1 MGWIPKSFSPI
12 QKVSQREKQYN
23 FAQDIN
29 VQGMNLHREGWQQV
43 LCLGNCQAGG
53 ATGPLNRTLMPPLPP
68 VGAIP
73 KGPGG
78 PCGTPDAP
86 LTPPF
91 ITSCGPLSVEP
102 PLKLRCWPTLHNTCK
117 SQSQAWAKIEPSKV
131 WQSCTWC
138 EATMTKM
145 RADYETQKPLQWARR
160 EAHHCTMSQKA
171 ATNTQGGR
179 KIAD

>member
-1 MGWIPKSFSPI
+1 M
-12 QKVSQREKQYN
+12 QYN

-29 VQGMNLHREGWQQV
+29 AEGVNLHREGWQQA
-43 LCLGNCQAGG
+43 LCLGNWEAGV

-102 PLKLRCWPTLHNTCK
+102 PLKLRCWPN
-117 SQSQAWAKIEPSKV
+117 W
-131 WQSCTWC
+131 
-138 EATMTKM
+138 
-145 RADYETQKPLQWARR
+145 
-160 EAHHCTMSQKA
+160 
-171 ATNTQGGR
+171 
-179 KIAD
+179 

>member
-1 MGWIPKSFSPI
+1 MGWIPNSFSPI
-12 QKVSQREKQYN
+12 PKVSQRQVKYN

-29 VQGMNLHREGWQQV
+29 VQGVNLHREGWQQA

-86 LTPPF
+86 LTPAF
-91 ITSCGPLSVEP
+91 ITSADPFSNCAAGQIGKTPQP
-102 PLKLRCWPTLHNTCK
+102 FTTHANR
-117 SQSQAWAKIEPSKV
+117 
-131 WQSCTWC
+131 
-138 EATMTKM
+138 
-145 RADYETQKPLQWARR
+145 RAQHGQRLNPQRSGNLAHGAR
-160 EAHHCTMSQKA
+160 Q
-171 ATNTQGGR
+171 Q
-179 KIAD
+179 